1 METGTVRYFNES
13 KGFGFIQ
20 KGNSLHNIFV
30 HVNSLLEEIREEDEV
45 EFELVESKKGMSAV
59 NVRRII

>member
-20 KGNSLHNIFV
+20 KGNSLYNIFV
-30 HVNSLLEEIREEDEV
+30 HVNSLMDEIREEDEV
-45 EFELVESKKGMSAV
+45 EFELVESKKGMSAI

>member
-1 METGTVRYFNES
+1 METGIVRYFNDS

-20 KGNSLHNIFV
+20 KGNSLNNIFV
-30 HVNSLLEEIREEDEV
+30 CVNSLLDEIREEDEV
-45 EFELVESKKGMSAV
+45 EFELVEGKKGMSAI